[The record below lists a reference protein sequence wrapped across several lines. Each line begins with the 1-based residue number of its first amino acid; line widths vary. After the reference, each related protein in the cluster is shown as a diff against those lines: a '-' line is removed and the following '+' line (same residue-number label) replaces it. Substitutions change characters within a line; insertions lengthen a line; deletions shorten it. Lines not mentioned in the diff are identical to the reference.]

1 VRVTFPRIRVIN
13 NSMANTNSNIS
24 SRKKPYADFDFS
36 FLKHPVTG
44 DVPIKRDVE
53 AVKQSVRN
61 ILLTRRGEKFF
72 DPDFG
77 GSLTEFL
84 FENFDPIVKADMEQ
98 RIIGTLRNYEP
109 RVKVLDVRIE
119 DLSYRNALSLN
130 LEVQILSP
138 EDVTTNIE
146 FIIERLR

>member
-1 VRVTFPRIRVIN
+1 
-13 NSMANTNSNIS
+13 MATIDSNI
-24 SRKKPYADFDFS
+24 RARTKPYSDFDFP
-36 FLKHPVTG
+36 FKTHPVTK

-84 FENFDPIVKADMEQ
+84 FENFDPIVEAEMNQ
-98 RIIGTLRNYEP
+98 RIVNTLRNYEP
-109 RVKVLDVRIE
+109 RVKVLNIEIE
-119 DLSYRNALSLN
+119 DLSERNALHLR

-138 EDVTTNIE
+138 ENLTTDIE

>member
-1 VRVTFPRIRVIN
+1 MTYSTTAENSGIR
-13 NSMANTNSNIS
+13 ARTT
-24 SRKKPYADFDFS
+24 PYSDFDFA
-36 FLKHPVTG
+36 FKKHPTTG

-53 AVKQSVRN
+53 AIKQSVRN

-84 FENFDPIVKADMEQ
+84 FENFDPVVEAEMEM
-98 RIIGTLRNYEP
+98 RISNTLANYEP
-109 RVKVLDVRIE
+109 RVKVLGLEIE
-119 DLSYRNALSLN
+119 DLSHRNALSLN

-138 EDVTTNIE
+138 ENTTVNIE

>member
-1 VRVTFPRIRVIN
+1 
-13 NSMANTNSNIS
+13 MATIYSNI
-24 SRKKPYADFDFS
+24 RARTKPYSDFDFP
-36 FLKHPVTG
+36 FKKHPVTK

-84 FENFDPIVKADMEQ
+84 FELFDPIVEAEMEE
-98 RIIGTLRNYEP
+98 RIINTLRNYEP
-109 RVKVLDVRIE
+109 RVKVLSVDIT
-119 DLSYRNALSLN
+119 DLSHRNALNLK

-138 EDVTTNIE
+138 ENITTDIE

>member
-1 VRVTFPRIRVIN
+1 
-13 NSMANTNSNIS
+13 MATIDSNI
-24 SRKKPYADFDFS
+24 RARTKPYSDFDFP
-36 FLKHPVTG
+36 FKKHPVTK

-53 AVKQSVRN
+53 AVRQSVRN

-84 FENFDPIVKADMEQ
+84 FENFDPIVEAEMNQ
-98 RIIGTLRNYEP
+98 RIVNTLRNYEP
-109 RVKVLDVRIE
+109 RVKVLNIEIE
-119 DLSYRNALSLN
+119 DLSERNALHLR

-138 EDVTTNIE
+138 ENLTTDIE

>member
-1 VRVTFPRIRVIN
+1 
-13 NSMANTNSNIS
+13 MATIDSNI
-24 SRKKPYADFDFS
+24 RARTKPYFDFDFP
-36 FLKHPVTG
+36 FKKHPVTK

-84 FENFDPIVKADMEQ
+84 FENFDPIVEAEMNQ
-98 RIIGTLRNYEP
+98 RIVNTLRNYEP
-109 RVKVLDVRIE
+109 RVKVLNIEIE
-119 DLSYRNALSLN
+119 DLSERNALHLR

-138 EDVTTNIE
+138 ENLTTDIE

>member
-1 VRVTFPRIRVIN
+1 
-13 NSMANTNSNIS
+13 MATIDSNI
-24 SRKKPYADFDFS
+24 RARTKPYSDFDFP
-36 FLKHPVTG
+36 FKKHPVTK

-84 FENFDPIVKADMEQ
+84 FENFDIVVEAEMNQ
-98 RIIGTLRNYEP
+98 RIVNTLRNYEP
-109 RVKVLDVRIE
+109 RVKVLNIEIE
-119 DLSYRNALSLN
+119 DLSERNALHLR

-138 EDVTTNIE
+138 ENLTTDIE

>member
-1 VRVTFPRIRVIN
+1 MTTAI
-13 NSMANTNSNIS
+13 SNI
-24 SRKKPYADFDFS
+24 RARTKPYSDFDFP
-36 FLKHPVTG
+36 FKKHPTTG

-84 FENFDPIVKADMEQ
+84 FENFDPIVKAEMEM
-98 RIIGTLRNYEP
+98 RIINTLKNHEP
-109 RVKVLDVRIE
+109 RVRVLNVEIKDM
-119 DLSYRNALSLN
+119 SYRNALSLK
-130 LEVQILSP
+130 LEVQIKSP
-138 EDVTTNIE
+138 ENMTTDIE

>member
-1 VRVTFPRIRVIN
+1 
-13 NSMANTNSNIS
+13 MATVDSNI
-24 SRKKPYADFDFS
+24 RARTKPYSDFDFV
-36 FLKHPVTG
+36 FKKHPVTK

-84 FENFDPIVKADMEQ
+84 FENFDPIVEAEMNQ
-98 RIIGTLRNYEP
+98 RIVNTLRNYEP
-109 RVKVLDVRIE
+109 RVKVLSVDIT
-119 DLSYRNALSLN
+119 DLSHRNALNLK

-138 EDVTTNIE
+138 ENITTDIE

>member
-1 VRVTFPRIRVIN
+1 
-13 NSMANTNSNIS
+13 MATVDSNIS
-24 SRKKPYADFDFS
+24 ARTKPYSDFDFV
-36 FLKHPVTG
+36 FKKHPVTK
-44 DVPIKRDVE
+44 DVHIKRDVE

-84 FENFDPIVKADMEQ
+84 FENFDPIVEAEMNQ
-98 RIIGTLRNYEP
+98 RIVNTLRNYEP
-109 RVKVLDVRIE
+109 RVKVLNIEIE
-119 DLSYRNALSLN
+119 DLSERNALHLR

-138 EDVTTNIE
+138 ENLTTDIE
-146 FIIERLR
+146 FIIERLI

>member
-1 VRVTFPRIRVIN
+1 
-13 NSMANTNSNIS
+13 MATIDSNI
-24 SRKKPYADFDFS
+24 RARTKPYSDFDFP
-36 FLKHPVTG
+36 FKKHPVTK
-44 DVPIKRDVE
+44 DVPVKRDVE

-84 FENFDPIVKADMEQ
+84 FELFDPIVEAEMEE
-98 RIIGTLRNYEP
+98 RIINTLRNYEP
-109 RVKVLDVRIE
+109 RVKVLSVDVT
-119 DLSYRNALSLN
+119 DLSHRNALNLK

-138 EDVTTNIE
+138 ENITTDIE

>member
-1 VRVTFPRIRVIN
+1 
-13 NSMANTNSNIS
+13 MATVDSNI
-24 SRKKPYADFDFS
+24 RARTKPYSDFDFV
-36 FLKHPVTG
+36 FKKHPVTK

-53 AVKQSVRN
+53 AVKQSVRS

-84 FENFDPIVKADMEQ
+84 FENFDPIVEAEMNQ
-98 RIIGTLRNYEP
+98 RIVNTLRNYEP
-109 RVKVLDVRIE
+109 RVKVLNIEIE
-119 DLSYRNALSLN
+119 DLSERNALHLR

-138 EDVTTNIE
+138 ENLTTDIE

>member
-1 VRVTFPRIRVIN
+1 
-13 NSMANTNSNIS
+13 MATADSNI
-24 SRKKPYADFDFS
+24 RARTKPYSDFDFV
-36 FLKHPVTG
+36 FKKHPVTK

-53 AVKQSVRN
+53 AVKQSVRS

-84 FENFDPIVKADMEQ
+84 FENFDPIVEAEMNQ
-98 RIIGTLRNYEP
+98 RIVNTLRNYEP
-109 RVKVLDVRIE
+109 RVKVLNIEIE
-119 DLSYRNALSLN
+119 DLSERNALHLR

-138 EDVTTNIE
+138 ENLTTDIE

>member
-1 VRVTFPRIRVIN
+1 
-13 NSMANTNSNIS
+13 MATVDSNI
-24 SRKKPYADFDFS
+24 RARTKPYSDFDFV
-36 FLKHPVTG
+36 FKKHPVTK

-84 FENFDPIVKADMEQ
+84 FENFDPIVEAEMNQ
-98 RIIGTLRNYEP
+98 RIVNTLRNYEP
-109 RVKVLDVRIE
+109 RVKVLNIEIE
-119 DLSYRNALSLN
+119 DLSERNALHLR

-138 EDVTTNIE
+138 ENLTTDIE

>member
-1 VRVTFPRIRVIN
+1 
-13 NSMANTNSNIS
+13 MATVDSNI
-24 SRKKPYADFDFS
+24 RARTKPYSDFDFV
-36 FLKHPVTG
+36 FKKHPVTK

-72 DPDFG
+72 YPDFG

-84 FENFDPIVKADMEQ
+84 FENFDPIVEAEMNQ
-98 RIIGTLRNYEP
+98 RIVNTLRNYEP
-109 RVKVLDVRIE
+109 RVKVLNIEIE
-119 DLSYRNALSLN
+119 DLSERNALHLR

-138 EDVTTNIE
+138 ENLTTDIE

>member
-1 VRVTFPRIRVIN
+1 MTYSTTAENSGIR
-13 NSMANTNSNIS
+13 ART
-24 SRKKPYADFDFS
+24 KPYSDFDFA
-36 FLKHPVTG
+36 FKKHPVTK
-44 DVPIKRDVE
+44 DLPIKRDIE
-53 AVKQSVRN
+53 AIKQSVRN

-84 FENFDPIVKADMEQ
+84 FENFDPVIEAEMEM
-98 RIIGTLRNYEP
+98 RIINTLRNYEP
-109 RVKVLDVRIE
+109 RVRVLNIDISE
-119 DLSYRNALSLN
+119 LSDRNALNLS

-138 EDVTTNIE
+138 ENTTVNIE

>member
-1 VRVTFPRIRVIN
+1 MTTAI
-13 NSMANTNSNIS
+13 SNI
-24 SRKKPYADFDFS
+24 RARTKPYSDFDFP
-36 FLKHPVTG
+36 FKKHPVTG

-84 FENFDPIVKADMEQ
+84 FENFDPIVKAEMEM
-98 RIIGTLRNYEP
+98 RIINTLKNHEP
-109 RVKVLDVRIE
+109 RVRVLNVEIE
-119 DLSYRNALSLN
+119 DMSYRNALSLK
-130 LEVQILSP
+130 LEVQIKSP
-138 EDVTTNIE
+138 ENMTTDIE

>member
-1 VRVTFPRIRVIN
+1 MTTVV
-13 NSMANTNSNIS
+13 SNI
-24 SRKKPYADFDFS
+24 RARTVPYSDFDFA
-36 FLKHPVTG
+36 FKKHPITG

-53 AVKQSVRN
+53 AIKQSVRN

-84 FENFDPIVKADMEQ
+84 FENFDPVIEAEMEM
-98 RIIGTLRNYEP
+98 RIINTLKNHEP
-109 RVKVLDVRIE
+109 RVRVIGVEIE

-130 LEVQILSP
+130 LEVEIFEVFNFKIKFKILL
-138 EDVTTNIE
+138 
-146 FIIERLR
+146 FIIF

>member
-1 VRVTFPRIRVIN
+1 
-13 NSMANTNSNIS
+13 MATVDSNI
-24 SRKKPYADFDFS
+24 RARTKPYSDFDFV
-36 FLKHPVTG
+36 FKKHPVTK

-84 FENFDPIVKADMEQ
+84 FELFDPIVEAEMEE
-98 RIIGTLRNYEP
+98 RIINTLRNYEP
-109 RVKVLDVRIE
+109 RVKVLNVDIT
-119 DLSYRNALSLN
+119 DLSHRNALNLK

-138 EDVTTNIE
+138 ENLTTDIE

>member
-1 VRVTFPRIRVIN
+1 
-13 NSMANTNSNIS
+13 MATTQSNIS
-24 SRKKPYADFDFS
+24 ARKKPYADFDFP
-36 FLKHPVTG
+36 FKKHPVTG
-44 DVPIKRDVE
+44 DIPIKRDVE

-84 FENFDPIVKADMEQ
+84 FENFDPIVKAEMEM
-98 RIIGTLRNYEP
+98 RIINTLKNHEP
-109 RVKVLDVRIE
+109 RVRVLNVEIE
-119 DLSYRNALSLN
+119 DMSYRNALSLK
-130 LEVQILSP
+130 LEVQIKSP
-138 EDVTTNIE
+138 ENMTTDIE

>member
-1 VRVTFPRIRVIN
+1 MTYSTTAENSGIR
-13 NSMANTNSNIS
+13 ART
-24 SRKKPYADFDFS
+24 KPYSDFDFA
-36 FLKHPVTG
+36 FKKHPVTK
-44 DVPIKRDVE
+44 DVPIKRDIE
-53 AVKQSVRN
+53 AIKQSVRN

-84 FENFDPIVKADMEQ
+84 FENFDPVIEAEMEM
-98 RIIGTLRNYEP
+98 RIINTLRNYEP
-109 RVKVLDVRIE
+109 RVRVLNIE
-119 DLSYRNALSLN
+119 ITDLSDRNALNLV

-138 EDVTTNIE
+138 ENTTVNIE

>member
-1 VRVTFPRIRVIN
+1 MTYSTTAENSGIR
-13 NSMANTNSNIS
+13 ART
-24 SRKKPYADFDFS
+24 KPYSDFDFA
-36 FLKHPVTG
+36 FKKHPVTK
-44 DVPIKRDVE
+44 DLPIKRDIE
-53 AVKQSVRN
+53 AIKQSVRN

-84 FENFDPIVKADMEQ
+84 FENFDPVVEAEMEM
-98 RIIGTLRNYEP
+98 RIINTLRNHEP
-109 RVKVLDVRIE
+109 RVRVLNIE
-119 DLSYRNALSLN
+119 ITDLLDRNALNLS

-138 EDVTTNIE
+138 ENTTVNIE

>member
-1 VRVTFPRIRVIN
+1 
-13 NSMANTNSNIS
+13 MATIDSNI
-24 SRKKPYADFDFS
+24 RARTKPYSDFDFP
-36 FLKHPVTG
+36 FKKHPVTK

-84 FENFDPIVKADMEQ
+84 FELFDPIVEAEMEE
-98 RIIGTLRNYEP
+98 RIINTLRNYEP
-109 RVKVLDVRIE
+109 RVKVLNVDIT
-119 DLSYRNALSLN
+119 DLSHRNALNLK

-138 EDVTTNIE
+138 ENITTDIE

>member
-1 VRVTFPRIRVIN
+1 MTTGV
-13 NSMANTNSNIS
+13 SNI
-24 SRKKPYADFDFS
+24 RARTKPYSDFDFA
-36 FLKHPVTG
+36 FQKHPITG

-84 FENFDPIVKADMEQ
+84 FENFDPVVEAEMEQ
-98 RIIGTLRNYEP
+98 RIMRYSCKLR
-109 RVKVLDVRIE
+109 
-119 DLSYRNALSLN
+119 
-130 LEVQILSP
+130 
-138 EDVTTNIE
+138 T
-146 FIIERLR
+146 

>member
-1 VRVTFPRIRVIN
+1 
-13 NSMANTNSNIS
+13 MATVDSNI
-24 SRKKPYADFDFS
+24 RARTKPYSDFDFP
-36 FLKHPVTG
+36 FKKHPVTK

-84 FENFDPIVKADMEQ
+84 FENFDPIVEAEMNQ
-98 RIIGTLRNYEP
+98 RIVNTLRNYEP
-109 RVKVLDVRIE
+109 RVKVLNIEIE
-119 DLSYRNALSLN
+119 DLSERNALHLR

-138 EDVTTNIE
+138 ENLTTDIE

>member
-1 VRVTFPRIRVIN
+1 
-13 NSMANTNSNIS
+13 MAKVDSNI
-24 SRKKPYADFDFS
+24 RARTKPYSDFDFV
-36 FLKHPVTG
+36 FKKHPVTK

-84 FENFDPIVKADMEQ
+84 FENFDPIVEAEMNQ
-98 RIIGTLRNYEP
+98 RIVNTLRNYEP
-109 RVKVLDVRIE
+109 RVKVLNIEIE
-119 DLSYRNALSLN
+119 DLSERNALHLR

-138 EDVTTNIE
+138 ENLTTDIE

>member
-1 VRVTFPRIRVIN
+1 MAIANNIR
-13 NSMANTNSNIS
+13 ART
-24 SRKKPYADFDFS
+24 KPYSDFDFM
-36 FLKHPVTG
+36 FKKHPVTK

-84 FENFDPIVKADMEQ
+84 FELFDPIVEAEMEE
-98 RIIGTLRNYEP
+98 RIINTLRNYEP
-109 RVKVLDVRIE
+109 RVKVLSVDIT
-119 DLSYRNALSLN
+119 DLSYRNALNLK

-138 EDVTTNIE
+138 ENITTDIE

>member
-1 VRVTFPRIRVIN
+1 MTTAI
-13 NSMANTNSNIS
+13 SNI
-24 SRKKPYADFDFS
+24 RARTKPYSDFDFP
-36 FLKHPVTG
+36 FKKHPVTG
-44 DVPIKRDVE
+44 DIPIKRDVE

-84 FENFDPIVKADMEQ
+84 FENFDPIVKAEMEM
-98 RIIGTLRNYEP
+98 RIINTLKNHEP
-109 RVKVLDVRIE
+109 RVRVLNVEIE
-119 DLSYRNALSLN
+119 DMSYRNALSLK
-130 LEVQILSP
+130 LEVQIKSP
-138 EDVTTNIE
+138 ENMTTDIE

>member
-1 VRVTFPRIRVIN
+1 
-13 NSMANTNSNIS
+13 MATIDSNI
-24 SRKKPYADFDFS
+24 RARTKPYSDFYFP
-36 FLKHPVTG
+36 FKKHPVTK

-84 FENFDPIVKADMEQ
+84 FENFDPIVEAEMNQ
-98 RIIGTLRNYEP
+98 RIVNTLRNYEP
-109 RVKVLDVRIE
+109 RVKVLNIEIE
-119 DLSYRNALSLN
+119 DLSERNALHLR

-138 EDVTTNIE
+138 ENLTTDIE

>member
-1 VRVTFPRIRVIN
+1 
-13 NSMANTNSNIS
+13 MATIDSNI
-24 SRKKPYADFDFS
+24 RARTKPYSDFDFV
-36 FLKHPVTG
+36 FKKHPVTK

-77 GSLTEFL
+77 GSLTEFI
-84 FENFDPIVKADMEQ
+84 FELFDPIVEAEMEE
-98 RIIGTLRNYEP
+98 RIINTLRNYEP
-109 RVKVLDVRIE
+109 RVKVLNVDIT
-119 DLSYRNALSLN
+119 DLSHRNALNLK

-138 EDVTTNIE
+138 ENLTTDIE

>member
-1 VRVTFPRIRVIN
+1 MTTAI
-13 NSMANTNSNIS
+13 SNI
-24 SRKKPYADFDFS
+24 RARTKPYSDFDFP
-36 FLKHPVTG
+36 FKKHPVTG

-77 GSLTEFL
+77 GSLTEYL
-84 FENFDPIVKADMEQ
+84 FENFDIVVESEMEE
-98 RIIGTLRNYEP
+98 RIVNTLRNYEP
-109 RVKVLDVRIE
+109 RVRVLSVDVS
-119 DLSYRNALSLN
+119 DLSYRNALNLK
-130 LEVQILSP
+130 LEVEILSP
-138 EDVTTNIE
+138 ENVITDIE

>member
-1 VRVTFPRIRVIN
+1 
-13 NSMANTNSNIS
+13 MAITDSNI
-24 SRKKPYADFDFS
+24 RARTKPYSDFDFV
-36 FLKHPVTG
+36 FKKHPTTA

-84 FENFDPIVKADMEQ
+84 FDNFDSIVEAEMEQ
-98 RIIGTLRNYEP
+98 RVRSTLANYEP
-109 RVKVLDVRIE
+109 RVKVLSLKVE
-119 DLSYRNALSLN
+119 DLSYRNALN
-130 LEVQILSP
+130 MALEVQILSP
-138 EDVTTNIE
+138 EEVTTTIE
-146 FIIERLR
+146 FIVERLR

>member
-1 VRVTFPRIRVIN
+1 
-13 NSMANTNSNIS
+13 MATVDSNI
-24 SRKKPYADFDFS
+24 RARTKPYSDFDFV
-36 FLKHPVTG
+36 FKKHPVTK

-84 FENFDPIVKADMEQ
+84 FEPFDSIVEAEMEE
-98 RIIGTLRNYEP
+98 RIINTLRNYEP
-109 RVKVLDVRIE
+109 RVKVLNVDIT
-119 DLSYRNALSLN
+119 DLSHRNALNLK

-138 EDVTTNIE
+138 ENLTTDIE

>member
-1 VRVTFPRIRVIN
+1 
-13 NSMANTNSNIS
+13 MATIDSNI
-24 SRKKPYADFDFS
+24 RARTKPYSDFDFV
-36 FLKHPVTG
+36 FKKHPVTK
-44 DVPIKRDVE
+44 DVPVKRDVE

-84 FENFDPIVKADMEQ
+84 FELFDPIVEAEMEE
-98 RIIGTLRNYEP
+98 RIINTLRNYEP
-109 RVKVLDVRIE
+109 RVKVLSVDIT
-119 DLSYRNALSLN
+119 DLSHRNALNLK

-138 EDVTTNIE
+138 ENLTTDIE

>member
-1 VRVTFPRIRVIN
+1 
-13 NSMANTNSNIS
+13 MATIDSNI
-24 SRKKPYADFDFS
+24 RARTKPYSDFDFP
-36 FLKHPVTG
+36 FKKHPVTK

-84 FENFDPIVKADMEQ
+84 FENFDPIVEAEMNQ
-98 RIIGTLRNYEP
+98 RIVNTLRNYEP
-109 RVKVLDVRIE
+109 RVKVLNIEIE
-119 DLSYRNALSLN
+119 DLSERNALHLR

-138 EDVTTNIE
+138 ENLTTDIE

>member
-1 VRVTFPRIRVIN
+1 MTTAI
-13 NSMANTNSNIS
+13 SNI
-24 SRKKPYADFDFS
+24 RARTKPYSDFDFP
-36 FLKHPVTG
+36 FKKHPTTG

-84 FENFDPIVKADMEQ
+84 FENFDPIVKAEMEM
-98 RIIGTLRNYEP
+98 RIINTLKN
-109 RVKVLDVRIE
+109 RV
-119 DLSYRNALSLN
+119 
-130 LEVQILSP
+130 
-138 EDVTTNIE
+138 TNIRYYSYYLLSISISIDCLLIAYC
-146 FIIERLR
+146 FLAITRLFAIFLASLPAYW

>member
-1 VRVTFPRIRVIN
+1 
-13 NSMANTNSNIS
+13 MATIDSNI
-24 SRKKPYADFDFS
+24 RARTKPYSDFDFP
-36 FLKHPVTG
+36 FKKHPVTK

-84 FENFDPIVKADMEQ
+84 FENFDIVVEAEMEE
-98 RIIGTLRNYEP
+98 RIINTLKNYEP
-109 RVKVLDVRIE
+109 RVKVLNVE
-119 DLSYRNALSLN
+119 VSDLSYRNALSVKI
-130 LEVQILSP
+130 EVEILSP
-138 EDVTTNIE
+138 ENVITDIE
-146 FIIERLR
+146 LIIERLR